1 MKAFFSIIIL
11 TLLVSCDESFR
22 SDEIIGV
29 YVPIGYKNSYDTIWI
44 RPDSLYS
51 RKVYNAENKIVL
63 TTTQKY
69 VFINNNIID
78 FFYFFENYDYDL
90 ALYPENLSDTLG
102 GMQCRLER
110 YKGEVRFCIDLSSE
124 SRRYWYKKID

>member
-78 FFYFFENYDYDL
+78 FFYFLNYY
-90 ALYPENLSDTLG
+90 
-102 GMQCRLER
+102 
-110 YKGEVRFCIDLSSE
+110 CII
-124 SRRYWYKKID
+124 Y